1 MKGCLH
7 HSFFTLCLPRQCHSP
22 VSIYI
27 GEALLTC
34 FSVAQFN
41 LFINSFMDKW
51 IKDRGLILRDAG
63 AHEQYD
69 ITAFSFYF
77 FPQKQDHF
85 FQLLLCLG
93 FPNSRTWVSKSVKA
107 QAEHLGAVSTWG
119 WSARSHIAAHPAGEE
134 TFFTASLGVSGA
146 QCIMVTINKPAVAK
160 SYQSALSEIM

>member
-7 HSFFTLCLPRQCHSP
+7 HFFFTFCLPRQCHSP

-34 FSVAQFN
+34 FSIAQFN

-51 IKDRGLILRDAG
+51 IKERGLILRDAG

-77 FPQKQDHF
+77 FPRNKTTSSSCCSAWGSQTRE
-85 FQLLLCLG
+85 LG
-93 FPNSRTWVSKSVKA
+93 SLSQWKH

-119 WSARSHIAAHPAGEE
+119 WAAVSHIAAHPAGEK
-134 TFFTASLGVSGA
+134 TFFTASMGVSGA